1 MALVSM
7 GWEITDLLDHRGAWI
22 GLFAVVGFWMS
33 TIRTTHAQDAS
44 IPPAQSE
51 SVAPD
56 PTGGVQRRLGVDLS
70 PEQSRRAIH
79 WVALQWIRHLPATIR
94 GDSHWGETKP
104 VWAGVKLRRD
114 GLKLSTKRRWRD
126 LRHGRWIRY
135 EVRLPRMPPTS
146 DRQVAADTPI
156 SIHESSPVVGERDE
170 LVGWS
175 VDGKLQTPAKFD
187 VRVER
192 WNLGVQWYSVNI
204 TGDMTLR
211 LRCRG
216 ELAVQPDYTE
226 IPPAVALKA
235 TIADAKLD
243 VPYFEVQRIS
253 KIGGDVAEELGELAE
268 DTILKLWLRRENQK
282 LADRLNR
289 GIEKNQDDLRFSW
302 FQWLSKWNQ

>member
-1 MALVSM
+1 M
-7 GWEITDLLDHRGAWI
+7 GWEITDLLDRLRIWI
-22 GLFAVVGFWMS
+22 GLVAVVGCTMS
-33 TIRTTHAQDAS
+33 TAQNTHGQNGIVPSAQA
-44 IPPAQSE
+44 E
-51 SVAPD
+51 SVASNPL
-56 PTGGVQRRLGVDLS
+56 GGVQPRFEVDLS
-70 PEQSRRAIH
+70 PDQSRQAIQ
-79 WVALQWIRHLPATIR
+79 WMALQWIRHSPATID
-94 GDSHWGETKP
+94 GDSHWGDTKS
-104 VWAGVKLRRD
+104 VWAGVKLTRD
-114 GLKLSTKRRWRD
+114 GLKLSTKRRWRE

-135 EVRLPRMPPTS
+135 EIRLPTMPSTS
-146 DRQVAADTPI
+146 DRLVVADTPI
-156 SIHESSPVVGERDE
+156 SIHELSPVVGERDE

-175 VDGKLQTPAKFD
+175 VDGELQTPAKFD

-216 ELAVQPDYTE
+216 KFAVQADYAE

-253 KIGGDVAEELGELAE
+253 KIGGDVAEEIGELAE
-268 DTILKLWLRRENQK
+268 DTILKLWLRRENKK

-302 FQWLSKWNQ
+302 LDWLAKWNQ